1 MFEEIIEKV
10 AELSADC
17 YLTFDTAEVFYLSG
31 FRTTH
36 GACALLSSG
45 ACLFYTDARYI
56 ELARREVKHLDV
68 LPWKGWKAFIKSLKE
83 NGVSTVVVSPE
94 KVKLSFYRK
103 LSAEFTVVEE
113 EGFLDTFRAVKSE
126 KELCLITKA
135 VHIAEQALRSVLHL
149 LKPGTTEEAFRR
161 HLVTAMMRLG
171 GEGEAFPTIVASGK
185 ASAVP
190 HWKTSGKEIKSGDVV
205 VVDFGTVYR
214 GYVSDITRT
223 FLIGS
228 VPSELAKVYEVVMSA
243 QELGVRALK
252 SGAIAGDV
260 DRLTKDY
267 ISRHGY
273 EEFVLHSTGHGI
285 GIEVHESPRLSADS
299 TETLKKGMVVTV
311 EPGIYIPELGGVRIE
326 DDCLVLEDGGWRISH
341 I

>member
-1 MFEEIIEKV
+1 
-10 AELSADC
+10 
-17 YLTFDTAEVFYLSG
+17 
-31 FRTTH
+31 
-36 GACALLSSG
+36 
-45 ACLFYTDARYI
+45 
-56 ELARREVKHLDV
+56 
-68 LPWKGWKAFIKSLKE
+68 
-83 NGVSTVVVSPE
+83 
-94 KVKLSFYRK
+94 
-103 LSAEFTVVEE
+103 
-113 EGFLDTFRAVKSE
+113 
-126 KELCLITKA
+126 
-135 VHIAEQALRSVLHL
+135 
-149 LKPGTTEEAFRR
+149 
-161 HLVTAMMRLG
+161 
-171 GEGEAFPTIVASGK
+171 
-185 ASAVP
+185 
-190 HWKTSGKEIKSGDVV
+190 
-205 VVDFGTVYR
+205 
-214 GYVSDITRT
+214 
-223 FLIGS
+223 
-228 VPSELAKVYEVVMSA
+228 MSA